1 MIMADAKGHG
11 YQRPSSPAPVSAPG
25 RLSQRTD
32 GGPGAMQGA
41 KYVSGLPYGEGAEF
55 QDMQSMAPMEA
66 APSIP
71 SATSVGAAPSQIAS
85 GSFMQPSDINLV
97 PLNAPT
103 QRKYEPVTAGVDVG
117 AGPGSSILP
126 SQVGIQGQYQSAVD
140 LLNSVVAADPNNPA
154 LQYLSQRIKQ
164 AY

>member
-55 QDMQSMAPMEA
+55 QDVQSMAPMEA
-66 APSIP
+66 APRIP
-71 SATSVGAAPSQIAS
+71 SATSVGAAPSQLGKMEPIS
-85 GSFMQPSDINLV
+85 V
-97 PLNAPT
+97 TPLSAPT
-103 QRKYEPVTAGVDVG
+103 ARANEPVTTGIDLGPG
-117 AGPGSSILP
+117 AGSSAMP
-126 SQVGIQGQYQSAVD
+126 SMTQHQNPLSLAASLQPLLDHDTTGDVAFLYRLAV
-140 LLNSVVAADPNNPA
+140 N
-154 LQYLSQRIKQ
+154 RGW
-164 AY
+164 

>member
-55 QDMQSMAPMEA
+55 QDVQSMAPMEA
-66 APSIP
+66 APKTAA
-71 SATSVGAAPSQIAS
+71 SAKAQAVAATQGQGIVPLSAPSQR
-85 GSFMQPSDINLV
+85 PN
-97 PLNAPT
+97 
-103 QRKYEPVTAGVDVG
+103 EPVTAGAALG
-117 AGPGSSILP
+117 AGPGIEALGLDASNQQQQEIAQARLDAYRPVLMYLASRPDTSPETRAFINQL
-126 SQVGIQGQYQSAVD
+126 VG
-140 LLNSVVAADPNNPA
+140 
-154 LQYLSQRIKQ
+154 
-164 AY
+164 